1 MILFRVVV
9 IVIVI
14 VIIIIIVI
22 VIIIV
27 QWLIDGF
34 DSQEKTKLDILSSK
48 NAKFFFYRKNE
59 VLQANNLPIKKVK
72 HSVVTEDY
80 IAIEKI
86 QSQNW
91 QYFVESVLEA
101 CRRKNS
107 GETVYQHQS
116 KLIKASIENVT
127 IANKTYKSF

>member
-1 MILFRVVV
+1 M
-9 IVIVI
+9 
-14 VIIIIIVI
+14 
-22 VIIIV
+22 
-27 QWLIDGF
+27 
-34 DSQEKTKLDILSSK
+34 
-48 NAKFFFYRKNE
+48 NE
-59 VLQANNLPIKKVK
+59 VLQANNLPLKKVK

-107 GETVYQHQS
+107 GETIHQHQS
-116 KLIKASIENVT
+116 KLIKASILMIYILKT
-127 IANKTYKSF
+127 IYQTILIFF

>member
-1 MILFRVVV
+1 M
-9 IVIVI
+9 
-14 VIIIIIVI
+14 
-22 VIIIV
+22 
-27 QWLIDGF
+27 
-34 DSQEKTKLDILSSK
+34 
-48 NAKFFFYRKNE
+48 NE
-59 VLQANNLPIKKVK
+59 VLQANNLPLKKVK

-116 KLIKASIENVT
+116 KLIKASVENVT
-127 IANKTYKSF
+127 IAKKTYKSFYKQITNNLTFMLDNEKLFTRRF

>member
-1 MILFRVVV
+1 MV
-9 IVIVI
+9 
-14 VIIIIIVI
+14 
-22 VIIIV
+22 
-27 QWLIDGF
+27 DGF
-34 DSQEKTKLDILSSK
+34 ESPEKTKLDVLTSK
-48 NAKFFFYRKNE
+48 NAKFFFYRMNE
-59 VLQANNLPIKKVK
+59 VLQANNLPLKKVK

-107 GETVYQHQS
+107 GETIYQHQS
-116 KLIKASIENVT
+116 KLIKASILMIYILKT
-127 IANKTYKSF
+127 IYQMILIIF

>member
-1 MILFRVVV
+1 M
-9 IVIVI
+9 
-14 VIIIIIVI
+14 
-22 VIIIV
+22 
-27 QWLIDGF
+27 QN
-34 DSQEKTKLDILSSK
+34 S
-48 NAKFFFYRKNE
+48 FFYRMNE
-59 VLQANNLPIKKVK
+59 VLQANNLPLKKVK

-116 KLIKASIENVT
+116 KLIKASVENVT
-127 IANKTYKSF
+127 IAKKTYKSFYKQITNNLTFMLDNLPDE

>member
-1 MILFRVVV
+1 MI
-9 IVIVI
+9 
-14 VIIIIIVI
+14 
-22 VIIIV
+22 
-27 QWLIDGF
+27 DDF
-34 DSQEKTKLDILSSK
+34 DSQEKTKLDVLTSK
-48 NAKFFFYRKNE
+48 NAKFFFYRMNE
-59 VLQANNLPIKKVK
+59 VLQANNLPLKKVK

-116 KLIKASIENVT
+116 KLIKASIDKGQCRKCHHSKKNL
-127 IANKTYKSF
+127 

>member
-14 VIIIIIVI
+14 I
-22 VIIIV
+22 IIIV

-34 DSQEKTKLDILSSK
+34 DSQEKTKLDTLTSK
-48 NAKFFFYRKNE
+48 YAKFFFYRENE

-72 HSVVTEDY
+72 HSVATEDY

-107 GETVYQHQS
+107 GESLSTS
-116 KLIKASIENVT
+116 IKT
-127 IANKTYKSF
+127 DKGQY

>member
-1 MILFRVVV
+1 MVDR
-9 IVIVI
+9 
-14 VIIIIIVI
+14 
-22 VIIIV
+22 
-27 QWLIDGF
+27 WLWF
-34 DSQEKTKLDILSSK
+34 TRKNKLDILTSK

-80 IAIEKI
+80 IATEKI

-116 KLIKASIENVT
+116 KLIKTSIENVT